1 MKVIA
6 NLIYIIL
13 KCVLLFVVLFVVIGI
28 LPNYIYK
35 LILKSNKLD
44 TTNDMDFYAKNYKKY
59 LKNIKAFNDK
69 DRINLLQECKLNK
82 FMEKIGEIYR
92 QRKEENLIISDELEL
107 KDIINNLKNR
117 NFTSVPFICLML
129 TINVSVWIAI
139 LNTDKFKK
147 EVTPD
152 LYILILAVIG
162 IVTIIG
168 IGLEIFLYDFNN
180 KKTARKISLY
190 ELCLEILLKVKN
202 EEFDDKKSSKKNEIC
217 EGNPI
222 PRDKKFSQLYKF
234 SELNQW
240 WGINKFFNFLKSIWK
255 WILKFI
261 RAIKY
266 KIINIID
273 HMKLED
279 KLAVF
284 IFLTFTAIVI
294 YIDPK

>member
-1 MKVIA
+1 M
-6 NLIYIIL
+6 
-13 KCVLLFVVLFVVIGI
+13 LFVVLLVGTAI

-35 LILKSNKLD
+35 LILKFNKLD
-44 TTNDMDFYAKNYKKY
+44 TTNDMDFYVKNYKKY
-59 LKNIKAFNDK
+59 FKNIKAFNDK
-69 DRINLLQECKLNK
+69 DTINLLQGCKLNK
-82 FMEKIGEIYR
+82 FMEKIKEIYR

-147 EVTPD
+147 EVTPN

-202 EEFDDKKSSKKNEIC
+202 EEFDDKKSSEKNEIC

-222 PRDKKFSQLYKF
+222 PRDKKISQLYKF

-240 WGINKFFNFLKSIWK
+240 WVINKFFNFLKSIQE

-261 RAIKY
+261 SNLKD
-266 KIINIID
+266 KIVDIID
-273 HMKLED
+273 NIKLED
-279 KLAVF
+279 KLAAF
-284 IFLTFTAIVI
+284 ILLISTIVVI
-294 YIDPK
+294 YIASK